1 MINNFFQGNLFVSN
15 ISVLRKEFL
24 TVKNEEFVLLLSQ
37 IEQKCTMKIGKDKLK
52 LSKKPKLTELY
63 EKLFSK
69 PCDQSHRALQDA
81 EICSECFFELIDDL

>member
-1 MINNFFQGNLFVSN
+1 
-15 ISVLRKEFL
+15 
-24 TVKNEEFVLLLSQ
+24 
-37 IEQKCTMKIGKDKLK
+37 LK

-69 PCDQSHRALQDA
+69 PCNQSHRALQDA

>member
-1 MINNFFQGNLFVSN
+1 VN
-15 ISVLRKEFL
+15 IEKE
-24 TVKNEEFVLLLSQ
+24 
-37 IEQKCTMKIGKDKLK
+37 KLK

-69 PCDQSHRALQDA
+69 PCNQSHRALQDA